1 MFLSLY
7 PSPANYLKFIETN
20 SWDLFALFTLL
31 LISWCFDYFIKYLI
45 HHLITLTVELPPNM
59 PGGGA
64 GALKATRALLDEL
77 LGKDRNK
84 PLSERNRKT
93 THFSDE
99 DYCKYYLCGFCPYM
113 LFTNTK
119 SDLGVCNLKHS
130 DAMREQFNK
139 IPDCE
144 RASYRYEDDMQD
156 FLEGL
161 VREIE
166 RKISQRKRDS
176 EAQLGA
182 LPPPDPALVSQKE
195 AIEQEI
201 EEGTEEMDRLN
212 EETRFEDAK
221 VCRLVHLEY
230 LFY

>member
-1 MFLSLY
+1 
-7 PSPANYLKFIETN
+7 
-20 SWDLFALFTLL
+20 
-31 LISWCFDYFIKYLI
+31 
-45 HHLITLTVELPPNM
+45 M

-64 GALKATRALLDEL
+64 GALKATRQLLDEL

-84 PLSERNRKT
+84 PLSERNRRT

-119 SDLGVCNLKHS
+119 SDLGVCNIKHS

-139 IPDCE
+139 LPDCD

-166 RKISQRKRDS
+166 RKISQRKRES
-176 EAQLGA
+176 EAQLEA
-182 LPPPDPALVSQKE
+182 LPPTDPALIAQKE
-195 AIEQEI
+195 AIEKEI

-212 EETRFEDAK
+212 EEARFEDAK
-221 VCRLVHLEY
+221 VCP
-230 LFY
+230 FF